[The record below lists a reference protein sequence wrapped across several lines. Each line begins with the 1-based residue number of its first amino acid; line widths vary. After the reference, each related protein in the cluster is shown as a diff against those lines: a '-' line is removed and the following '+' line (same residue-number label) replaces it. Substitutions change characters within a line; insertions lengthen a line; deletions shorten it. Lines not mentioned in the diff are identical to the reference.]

1 MPTGDCR
8 STFGRDLLKEPP
20 SEKHRVAREDKKV
33 FSRQKPK
40 DLNAIVSWRLKYREG
55 VLGPVGQNRLQ
66 NEEMR
71 DHLPFPRLSP
81 AFTEQGAFAGAP
93 GALTKLH
100 RHPPTPATVL
110 NTLSMSLSLKH
121 DPEEQALVLD
131 TLTVKESR

>member
-1 MPTGDCR
+1 MVSCSWKTAAHSRVGILSPCSPLVPTGDCR
-8 STFGRDLLKEPP
+8 STFGRDLLKGPP

-40 DLNAIVSWRLKYREG
+40 DLNVIMSWRLKYREG
-55 VLGPVGQNRLQ
+55 DLEPVGQNRLQ

-100 RHPPTPATVL
+100 RPPSPSQL
-110 NTLSMSLSLKH
+110 LF
-121 DPEEQALVLD
+121 
-131 TLTVKESR
+131 